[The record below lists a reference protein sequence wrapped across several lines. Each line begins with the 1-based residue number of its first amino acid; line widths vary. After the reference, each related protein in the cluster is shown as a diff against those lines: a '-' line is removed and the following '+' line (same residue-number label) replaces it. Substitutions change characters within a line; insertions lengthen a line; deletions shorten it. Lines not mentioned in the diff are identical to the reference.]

1 MGKKLRL
8 KTYLPFAVNA
18 FQKMLSY
25 RASVIIF
32 LIGEGMMLAVTYYL
46 WKAIYGNSP
55 NMIIKGFS
63 LNEMIIYILISFLTT
78 LMTSADI
85 VYDISREVKDGTIAI
100 NLIRPVSYEKRMMFQ
115 SFGMLVYYF
124 VVIFIAAFTFIN
136 ILFYSYHGTIS
147 ITNIMLYFL
156 STILGALVS
165 FYFNYAFGLL
175 SFKITNMWGLS
186 QIIGAIA
193 QLLSGALIPIVFFP
207 SIIQKFIGLLPFSSL
222 IYMPTMIYLGKITG
236 IELVKALS
244 MQIIWVI
251 ILAAISKLMWNAL
264 VKRLTILGG

>member
-1 MGKKLRL
+1 MGTKLRI
-8 KTYLPFAVNA
+8 KTYLPFAINA
-18 FQKMLSY
+18 FQRMLSY
-25 RASVIIF
+25 KASVIIF

-55 NMIIKGFS
+55 DMILNGFT
-63 LNEMIIYILISFLTT
+63 LNEMIIYILVSFLTI

-115 SFGMLVYYF
+115 CFGMLMYYF
-124 VVIFIAAFTFIN
+124 VVIFIAAFTVIN
-136 ILFYSYHGTIS
+136 ILFYSYQGTIS
-147 ITNIMLYFL
+147 ITNILLYLL
-156 STILGALVS
+156 STILGALIN
-165 FYFNYAFGLL
+165 FYFSYAFGLL

-186 QIIGAIA
+186 FIMMAIV
-193 QLLSGALIPIVFFP
+193 QLLSGALIPIAFFP
-207 SIIQKFIGLLPFSSL
+207 SMIQRFIELLPFSSL
-222 IYMPTMIYLGKITG
+222 IYTPTMIYLGKITG

-244 MQIIWVI
+244 LQIIWII
-251 ILAAISKLMWNAL
+251 ILAAVAKLMWNAM